1 MAVTTAAPIVAG
13 LCNAH
18 VVPTAFVKIGDRPG
32 VEDVYG
38 VFKAIGIKYVF
49 LLPKL
54 RHPSQPG
61 PLGCF

>member
-1 MAVTTAAPIVAG
+1 
-13 LCNAH
+13 
-18 VVPTAFVKIGDRPG
+18 
-32 VEDVYG
+32 VYG